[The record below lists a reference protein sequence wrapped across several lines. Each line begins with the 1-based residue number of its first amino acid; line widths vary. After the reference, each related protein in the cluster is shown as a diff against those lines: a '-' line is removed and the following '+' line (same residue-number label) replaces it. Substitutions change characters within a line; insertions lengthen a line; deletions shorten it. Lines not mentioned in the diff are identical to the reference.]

1 MRTFLESFHGIQDLE
16 PNSKLK
22 DIIKHPYLRVYRSSA
37 RPEKNDYISG
47 SHAGTKQQA
56 LIRADYMIN
65 DEGRY
70 DTYYLYKLIIRVENV
85 YPELLPDDGTDHG
98 YEFVKDLNKYDI
110 AFYKNTGEGDIR
122 NENLSVII
130 INPDSVVESKM
141 IEKIDGAYL
150 DSIQD
155 QLY

>member
-1 MRTFLESFHGIQDLE
+1 MKTFLESFYDIQELKPD
-16 PNSKLK
+16 SKLE
-22 DIIKHPYLRVYRSSA
+22 DIIKHPYLKVFRSSA
-37 RPEKNDYISG
+37 RPNKNDYVSG

-70 DTYYLYKLIIRVENV
+70 DTYYLYELIIRIENV

-98 YEFVKDLNKYDI
+98 YGFVKDLNNYDV

-122 NENLSVII
+122 NENLSIII
-130 INPDSVVESKM
+130 INPDSVFESKM
-141 IEKIDGAYL
+141 VEEIDGEYL
-150 DSIQD
+150 TAIQD
-155 QLY
+155 ELY